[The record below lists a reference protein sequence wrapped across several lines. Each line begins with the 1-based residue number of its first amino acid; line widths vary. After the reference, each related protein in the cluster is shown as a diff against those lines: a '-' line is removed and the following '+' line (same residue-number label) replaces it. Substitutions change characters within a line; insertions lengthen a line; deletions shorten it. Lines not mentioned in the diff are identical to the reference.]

1 MTKLI
6 LETTMFAFPAFGA
19 LSSFNRYKNF
29 LPTLEIGS
37 RGDDTFYSNG
47 GTQFFIGQRG
57 DDTLVIDGAMEDY
70 DFLSTFRPHK
80 WAGSP
85 LALLSGTN
93 ALGQSETITIVGVE
107 QIFFAGDDYT
117 LYLDGRNNEVLAADD
132 SVAAVEDVALQ
143 IDVADLLA
151 NDFDADGDVLS
162 VSSVAATSQLG
173 ASVTIENGVITYLT
187 GDAMNALAE
196 GEVVTDT
203 FVYTVTDGYG
213 SEVTATVSVEVAG
226 TNDAPVV
233 TVAPSVDVAENQT
246 AVATA
251 SATDVDGDT
260 VTWSLSGNDA
270 ANFSINA
277 DGEISFI
284 DAPDYEADPTS
295 YNLTVTA
302 TDEAGGAS
310 SEDLTVNVTDV
321 IEADPTPRINEI
333 HYDNVGTDTGEFYEV
348 RVGAGADVSNLY
360 VQLYNGSNGSSYD
373 LKVMSNATKTSDGTY
388 DYYVM
393 EISGIQ
399 NGTNNGSGAADGIA
413 LAQNGELIE
422 FLSYEGT
429 MTGGFGYA
437 FGVTSTDIGVAEDSS
452 TPVGYSLQRL
462 EDGTWAEAAPETK
475 GYATGAEPEEPPV
488 DNEIVLISAI
498 QGDGYASGMAGQ
510 TVTVSAVVTQI
521 TNNGFFVQEED
532 IDADGNALTSE
543 GIFVYT
549 GGGEAVEIGNLVE
562 VTGAVEEYFGLT
574 QIRANDVVVI
584 EQAAM
589 TPEYVDIYLTP
600 TEALSLEQYEGML
613 VEVHSGTEDALT
625 IIENYNL
632 ARFGEIVV
640 SAGTQMQ
647 PTQLYDAQTQQAE
660 IEALNEA
667 NGNNR
672 LIFEDNSTS
681 QNPEQF
687 TYLPG
692 GAGDNGNGYL
702 DIGDDFGDDG
712 STIRLGAEMDSAKG
726 VINYAYG
733 DYRLNVTE
741 TLELDPATNE
751 GAREDAPSDVGGTL
765 QVASY
770 NVLNYFTTIDVTGAG
785 TGPDGTL
792 DPRGADSA
800 SEFERQSSKIVK
812 GILGTGAEVLA
823 LQEIENN
830 GFGEGSAIDTLVGQ
844 INAEG
849 GTNFAYVNPLA
860 EGETH
865 VGTDAIMTGIIYN
878 ADEVTLVHA
887 EYLVYEESS
896 ADTTYA
902 IAGEIADTLGVKF
915 DDFDRNR
922 PSTAATFIDNATG
935 EEFTVVSSHFKSK
948 GDSGLANVVDA
959 AKAHIASGGTDIT
972 QEQLDALLADPN
984 VDQGDGQGY
993 WNAVRTDAA
1002 IELGNWITT
1011 DYNGTGATN
1020 VIMMGDMNAYAQ
1032 EDPVQALGTDFND
1045 LVDEFIGQVQ
1055 AYSYVFDGMQGSL
1068 DQGLADDE
1076 LMAHV
1081 TGVTEW
1087 HINADEPGLIGYD
1100 DTFTDSA
1107 FYNDGVYGSSDHD
1120 PLIVGLDF
1128 GTADTFLF

>member
-1 MTKLI
+1 
-6 LETTMFAFPAFGA
+6 MFAFPAFGA
-19 LSSFNRYKNF
+19 LSSFNRYKKF
-29 LPTLEIGS
+29 LPTIEIGS

-47 GTQFFIGQRG
+47 GSQFFIGQRG

-80 WAGSP
+80 WTGSP

-93 ALGQSETITIVGVE
+93 ALGQSEKITIVGVE

-117 LYLDGRNNEVLAADD
+117 LYLDGRNNAVLAADD
-132 SVAAVEDVALQ
+132 SAAAVEDVALQ
-143 IDVADLLA
+143 INVADLLA
-151 NDFDADGDVLS
+151 NDFDADGDALT
-162 VSSVAATSQLG
+162 VSSVAATSELG
-173 ASVTIENGVITYLT
+173 ASVTIENGVVTYLT

-203 FVYTVTDGYG
+203 FTYTVTDGYG
-213 SEVTATVSVEVAG
+213 SEVTATVSVEVTG

-233 TVAPSVDVAENQT
+233 TVAPSVDVAENET
-246 AVATA
+246 VVATA
-251 SATDVDGDT
+251 TATDVDGAT
-260 VTWSLSGNDA
+260 VTWSLSGDDA

-284 DAPDYEADPTS
+284 DAPDYETDPTS

-302 TDEAGGAS
+302 TDEAGATS
-310 SEDLTVNVTDV
+310 SEELTVNVTDV
-321 IEADPTPRINEI
+321 VEYDPFVPRVNEI
-333 HYDNVGTDTGEFYEV
+333 HYDNVGGDTGEFIEV
-348 RVGAGADVSNLY
+348 RVKAGADASNLW
-360 VQLYNGSNGSSYD
+360 LETYNGNGGGITSFHS
-373 LKVMSNATKTSDGTY
+373 VGQGTMSTDGTY

-393 EISGIQ
+393 NISGIQ
-399 NGTNNGSGAADGIA
+399 NGSPDGFA
-413 LAQNGELIE
+413 LSEGNKVIE

-429 MTGGFGYA
+429 FTATNSRANGL
-437 FGVTSTDIGVAEDSS
+437 TSTDIGVAEGSS
-452 TPVGYSLQRL
+452 TPIGYSLQRL
-462 EDGTWAEAAPETK
+462 DDGTWAEAAPETK

-488 DNEIVLISAI
+488 DNEIVLISSI
-498 QGDGYASGMAGQ
+498 QGEGYSTGMSGQ

-532 IDADGNALTSE
+532 IDADGNVLTSE

-562 VTGAVEEYFGLT
+562 VTGEVEEYYGLT
-574 QIRANDVVVI
+574 QIGADDVVVI

-589 TPEYVDIYLTP
+589 MPEYVDLYLTP

-613 VEVHSGTEDALT
+613 VEVHSGTDDALT

-632 ARFGEIVV
+632 ARYGEIVV

-681 QNPEQF
+681 QNPDQF

-702 DIGDDFGDDG
+702 DSGDDFGDDG

-726 VINYAYG
+726 VINYSYG
-733 DYRLNVTE
+733 DFRLNVTE

-751 GAREDAPSDVGGTL
+751 GAREDAPSDVGGTI

-770 NVLNYFTTIDVTGAG
+770 NVLNYFTTIDVSGAG

-800 SEFERQSSKIVK
+800 SEFDRQSSKIVQ

-830 GFGEGSAIDTLVGQ
+830 GFGEGSAIDTLVDQ

-902 IAGEIADTLGVKF
+902 IAGEIADTLGVEF
-915 DDFDRNR
+915 EDYDRNR

-948 GDSGLANVVDA
+948 GDSGLADVVDE

-1032 EDPVQALGTDFND
+1032 EDPVQALGADFND
-1045 LVDEFIGQVQ
+1045 LVDEFIGQDQ

-1100 DTFTDSA
+1100 DTYTDSA